1 MDVTKI
7 REDIGAAVAHEDAHG
22 AFRAIVVEALRK
34 KRPELA
40 GSDVE
45 ALADRAVAAV
55 REFVVSA
62 PTVIEATMQAAAEAG
77 VLEKV
82 EPIFETALQY
92 TEEELDFIPDSLGL
106 AGLMDDA
113 YLIYGLMQE
122 ISERQRVL
130 VGKTLLPASTF
141 AVMQDIKRMIGDP
154 TATRLEMAIVAFA
167 RRQNVRDT
175 IEQIYRRIG
184 GEGLAM
190 DMPSSVKMPGAR
202 SPLADVPCLDLGRR
216 WTTG

>member
-1 MDVTKI
+1 MDISNI
-7 REDIGAAVAHEDAHG
+7 RQDIETAVRHEDEHG
-22 AFRAIVVEALRK
+22 AFRAIVVEVVRREQPDK
-34 KRPELA
+34 TDDEIQTF
-40 GSDVE
+40 
-45 ALADRAVAAV
+45 ADKAVAGV

-62 PTVIEATMQAAAEAG
+62 PTVIEATLQAAEEAG
-77 VLEKV
+77 VLERV
-82 EPIFETALQY
+82 QPIFETALQY

-122 ISERQRVL
+122 ISERHRVL
-130 VGKTLLPASTF
+130 VGTSLLPAVTF
-141 AVMQDIKRMIGDP
+141 SIMQDIKRMIGDP

-167 RRQNVRDT
+167 RRQNVRET

-184 GEGLAM
+184 SEGLAM
-190 DMPSSVKMPGAR
+190 DMPSSAKMPGER

-216 WTTG
+216 WTTR